1 MSKAD
6 EIAAR
11 GVKRVQMGDRE
22 HEYFSPAM
30 LDAQT
35 KQSAADALDDE
46 FGGFF
51 NVEMKNPE

>member
-11 GVKRVQMGDRE
+11 GVTRVQMGDRE
-22 HEYFSPAM
+22 HEFFSPDM

-35 KQSAADALDDE
+35 KQAAADALDDE

-51 NVEMKNPE
+51 PIETANPS